1 MGQTRPQTDREKTQ
15 FNKRTQ
21 TQNLPHE
28 PENKKPE
35 TPLPTIV
42 TKLSATRNQP
52 QCDIQLPGTKH
63 RFFNLLKF
71 VSKKKP
77 FAPVLL
83 HVLPAS
89 PASLSVPDLPLAI
102 RVEITSQTMY
112 PRCLKTVRPNS
123 ILIIE
128 QIIYMYIYIYMYVC
142 MYVYIYI
149 YIYKRRT

>member
-71 VSKKKP
+71 VSKKNRLLPSCYMFCLRRLHPSP
-77 FAPVLL
+77 FL
-83 HVLPAS
+83 
-89 PASLSVPDLPLAI
+89 
-102 RVEITSQTMY
+102 TY
-112 PRCLKTVRPNS
+112 PWPFG
-123 ILIIE
+123 
-128 QIIYMYIYIYMYVC
+128 
-142 MYVYIYI
+142 
-149 YIYKRRT
+149 